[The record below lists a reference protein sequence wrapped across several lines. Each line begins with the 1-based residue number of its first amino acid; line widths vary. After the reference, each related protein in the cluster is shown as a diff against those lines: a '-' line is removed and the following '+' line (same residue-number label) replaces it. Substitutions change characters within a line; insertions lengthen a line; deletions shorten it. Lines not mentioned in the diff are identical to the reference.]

1 MLFKNTEGI
10 YVELRRNQ
18 FTTDTAYYT
27 SIMKVKGTAK
37 VKANR
42 MGTNEM
48 VMNVNEMGAN
58 EMGTDANEVGAN
70 EVGANEVGANE
81 NEMVMNENA
90 IGTNTMV
97 INEMDRI
104 RSLIDKTLK
113 HI

>member
-42 MGTNEM
+42 MGANEM
-48 VMNVNEMGAN
+48 GTNANEMGAN
-58 EMGTDANEVGAN
+58 ENEMGVNEMDTNAMGTNAMGTNANEMGPNAN
-70 EVGANEVGANE
+70 E
-81 NEMVMNENA
+81 
-90 IGTNTMV
+90 MV

>member
-37 VKANR
+37 VKAN
-42 MGTNEM
+42 EM
-48 VMNVNEMGAN
+48 VMNAN
-58 EMGTDANEVGAN
+58 EMGENEN
-70 EVGANEVGANE
+70 EMVINE

-97 INEMDRI
+97 MNEMDRI